1 MLCLFVNR
9 QIPIRERAGAHSTSP
24 SATNVVWLC
33 FHRVLN
39 TFTAS
44 YHYVTNT
51 VLHSLDDDSL
61 ADDDKDNNNDDDDNA
76 DDENNNHCIPN

>member
-39 TFTAS
+39 TFTD
-44 YHYVTNT
+44 T